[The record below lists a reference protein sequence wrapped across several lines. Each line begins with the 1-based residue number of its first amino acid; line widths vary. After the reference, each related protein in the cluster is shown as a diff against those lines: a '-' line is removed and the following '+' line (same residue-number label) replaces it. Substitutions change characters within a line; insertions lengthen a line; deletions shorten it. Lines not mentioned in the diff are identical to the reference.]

1 MKILIIFILA
11 NTLNV
16 IIQTVKSLCTIKCG
30 KFVAALINALAYG
43 FYTYILI
50 LMSAELP
57 LLAKCFIV
65 GGCNFVGVY
74 AVKYFEEKMRK
85 DKLWKIE
92 VTIPKAE
99 QEKMLAECVIRQLS
113 YNYIDIQK
121 YVLFNFYCPTQKD
134 SLKVKELLKGF
145 NAKYFVNESKI
156 LY

>member
-1 MKILIIFILA
+1 MQILIIFILA

-16 IIQTVKSLCTIKCG
+16 IIQTVKSLCTIKCA
-30 KFVAALINALAYG
+30 KFIAALINALAYG

-65 GGCNFVGVY
+65 GGCNFIGVY

-99 QEKMLAECVIRQLS
+99 QEKMLAECVARQLS

>member
-1 MKILIIFILA
+1 MQILIIFILA

-74 AVKYFEEKMRK
+74 GVKYFEEKMRK

-99 QEKMLAECVIRQLS
+99 KDKMLAECVKRNLT

-121 YVLFNFYCPTQKD
+121 YILFNFYCPTQKD
-134 SLKVKELLKGF
+134 SVKVKELLKDF
-145 NAKYFVNESKI
+145 NAKYFVTESKI